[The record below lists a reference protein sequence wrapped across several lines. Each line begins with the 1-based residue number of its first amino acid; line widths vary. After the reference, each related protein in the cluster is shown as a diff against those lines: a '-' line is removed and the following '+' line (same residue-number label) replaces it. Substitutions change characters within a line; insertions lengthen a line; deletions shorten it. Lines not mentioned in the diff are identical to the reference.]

1 MKRRDLV
8 ARGPAIATYSH
19 YQEKIVNGRRCIEV
33 LPGFRARSIGAR
45 RFAMSAARIRILA
58 TGGTIA
64 GSAGSAIERGYRP
77 GQIGVAELL
86 AAAGRLGL
94 DAGFDGR
101 DIAAIGSQDIGWPQW
116 DTLHRE
122 IASAMADASVD
133 GVIVTHGTDT
143 AEETAFLLDLTLPA
157 GKPVVLVGAM
167 RPADAVGS
175 DGMRN
180 LANAVRLAGDKRA
193 GGRGV
198 LVVMSDQVFAAI
210 DVRKAATGGA
220 EAFRGFPRGPIA
232 SVTPTSLDWF
242 GPSDRAGRGA
252 RFAWPDALPKVA
264 ILAAYAGMEPDAVS
278 CVLSAGARGLVLA
291 GMGQGNAPTPV
302 LAALAAAG
310 VPVVRSSRVDQGSVD
325 RNLEI
330 DDDAL
335 GFVAARGLG
344 PAKARILMQLL
355 LASGI
360 SEPAAMQAEF
370 DRR

>member
-1 MKRRDLV
+1 M
-8 ARGPAIATYSH
+8 GSP
-19 YQEKIVNGRRCIEV
+19 
-33 LPGFRARSIGAR
+33 
-45 RFAMSAARIRILA
+45 RIRILA

-64 GSAGSAIERGYRP
+64 GSAGSATSRGYRP

-86 AAAGRLGL
+86 QAADSLDL
-94 DAGFDGR
+94 DARFDGR
-101 DIAAIGSQDIGWPQW
+101 DIAAIGSQDIGWAQW
-116 DTLHRE
+116 SELHRE
-122 IASAMADASVD
+122 ISDALAVDCVD

-180 LANAVRLAGDKRA
+180 LANAARVAGDEHA
-193 GGRGV
+193 AGRGV

-220 EAFRGFPRGPIA
+220 EAFRGFPRGALA

-242 GPSDRAGRGA
+242 GPPDRPGRGA
-252 RFAWPDALPKVA
+252 RFAWPGDLPKVA
-264 ILAAYAGMEPDAVS
+264 ILHAYAGMDADTVG
-278 CVLSAGARGLVLA
+278 CVLGSGDRGIVLA
-291 GMGQGNAPTPV
+291 GLGQGNAPGPV
-302 LAALAAAG
+302 IDALAASG

-325 RNLEI
+325 RNLEV
-330 DDDAL
+330 DDDRL

-344 PAKARILMQLL
+344 PAKARILLQVL
-355 LASGI
+355 LASGY
-360 SEPAAMQAEF
+360 EDPLAMQREF

>member
-1 MKRRDLV
+1 MTVPHL
-8 ARGPAIATYSH
+8 
-19 YQEKIVNGRRCIEV
+19 
-33 LPGFRARSIGAR
+33 
-45 RFAMSAARIRILA
+45 RILA

-77 GQIGVAELL
+77 GQIGVEDLL
-86 AAAGRLGL
+86 ATAERLALGVT
-94 DAGFDGR
+94 FDGR
-101 DIAAIGSQDIGWPQW
+101 QIAAIGSQDIGWRQW
-116 DTLHRE
+116 GALHRSISE
-122 IASAMADASVD
+122 ALTDPSVD

-143 AEETAFLLDLTLPA
+143 AEETAFLLDLALPA

-180 LANAVRLAGDKRA
+180 LANAVRVAGDPA
-193 GGRGV
+193 GADRGV

-220 EAFRGFPRGPIA
+220 EAFRGFPRGPIGT
-232 SVTPTSLDWF
+232 VTPTSLDWF
-242 GPSDRAGRGA
+242 GPPDRTGRSA

-264 ILAAYAGMEPDAVS
+264 ILTAYAGMDADSVG
-278 CVLSAGARGLVLA
+278 CALVGGATGLVLA
-291 GMGQGNAPTPV
+291 GMGQGNAPASV
-302 LAALAAAG
+302 IAALADSG
-310 VPVVRSSRVDQGSVD
+310 LPVVRSTRVDQGSVD

-344 PAKARILMQLL
+344 PAKARILLQMLI
-355 LASGI
+355 ADGI
-360 SEPAAMQAEF
+360 TDPAAMQSEF

>member
-1 MKRRDLV
+1 MTV
-8 ARGPAIATYSH
+8 P
-19 YQEKIVNGRRCIEV
+19 Q
-33 LPGFRARSIGAR
+33 
-45 RFAMSAARIRILA
+45 IRILA

-77 GQIGVAELL
+77 GQIGVADLL
-86 AAAGRLGL
+86 AAAQELGL
-94 DAGFDGR
+94 EAQFDGR

-116 DTLHRE
+116 NALHRE
-122 IASAMADASVD
+122 ILAALADETVD

-143 AEETAFLLDLTLPA
+143 AEETALLLDLTLPA

-180 LANAVRLAGDKRA
+180 LANAVRVAGDTGA
-193 GGRGV
+193 TGRGV

-220 EAFRGFPRGPIA
+220 EAFRGFPRGPLA
-232 SVTPTSLDWF
+232 NVTPTSLDWF
-242 GPSDRAGRGA
+242 GPADRLGRPA
-252 RFAWPDALPKVA
+252 RFAWPSGLPKVA
-264 ILAAYAGMEPDAVS
+264 IVTAYAGMDADAVG
-278 CVLSAGARGLVLA
+278 CALTGRAEGLVLA
-291 GMGQGNAPTPV
+291 GLGQGNAPGPV
-302 LAALAAAG
+302 IDALSAAG

-325 RNLEI
+325 RNLEV

-335 GFVAARGLG
+335 GFVAARALG
-344 PAKARILMQLL
+344 PAKARILLQVL
-355 LASGI
+355 LANRI
-360 SEPAAMQAEF
+360 TDRAAMQAEF